1 MFRNEYYK
9 IFKAS
14 FSNRAPLVAAS
25 AENYRIFA
33 FNTRHTSIM
42 ERFAKTLQKQPPEL
56 FCEKGVLR
64 NFTKFTGKHLHQSL
78 FFKKEAMVHVLSCEF
93 CKISENT
100 FSSRTTP
107 VAASNILYSLY
118 YIPSQ
123 IFDRLLN

>member
-9 IFKAS
+9 ISKTS
-14 FSNRAPLVAAS
+14 FFNRTPLVAAS
-25 AENYRIFA
+25 AENYRSFA
-33 FNTRHTSIM
+33 FNTCHTSIM
-42 ERFAKTLQKQPPEL
+42 ERFTKTLQKQPPEQ

-64 NFTKFTGKHLHQSL
+64 NFTKFTGKHLYQSL
-78 FFKKEAMVHVLSCEF
+78 FFKKETMVHVLSCEF

-100 FSSRTTP
+100 FSYRTP
-107 VAASNILYSLY
+107 SVAASNILYNLY